1 MNLDQLIFNSKG
13 QHLMLALF
21 ANNTILYKKPYGFQ
35 ENNATDHAVIK
46 IIDQISNSV
55 EKNHFTLV
63 VFMDLSK
70 EFERVDHVILIK
82 KLDYSVKGRNLL

>member
-1 MNLDQLIFNSKG
+1 
-13 QHLMLALF
+13 MLALF

-55 EKNHFTLV
+55 EKI
-63 VFMDLSK
+63 
-70 EFERVDHVILIK
+70 ILP
-82 KLDYSVKGRNLL
+82 